1 VSIEETVEYKQGG
14 EGETTNMSSEGDSPR
29 ERLATPTLQEGGPA
43 PNGNNESG
51 QVELAPLVTNEM
63 NVTK

>member
-1 VSIEETVEYKQGG
+1 
-14 EGETTNMSSEGDSPR
+14 MSSEGDSPR